1 MLDISDKI
9 TTLRIARARAVVRV
23 SEETIQKILNCEV
36 PKGDVIKIAKT
47 YAIVRAKK
55 TPELIPF
62 CHNIPVEWVDSD
74 VRIEGSRIMIEV
86 TAKTTYKTGCEME
99 ALTGACC
106 TALTVYDMLKPI
118 DKDIEI
124 LSVKLVDKEGGKS
137 EFREEI
143 PEEFRAGVLVVSD
156 SVFAGKKKDSAGQNI
171 LKKLEEI
178 GVGDTEYKIVPDEV
192 EQIREEVSG
201 WCDRGFQLVI
211 TTGDTGLS
219 PRDSTPEGGSPSY

>member
-1 MLDISDKI
+1 
-9 TTLRIARARAVVRV
+9 
-23 SEETIQKILNCEV
+23 
-36 PKGDVIKIAKT
+36 
-47 YAIVRAKK
+47 
-55 TPELIPF
+55 
-62 CHNIPVEWVDSD
+62 
-74 VRIEGSRIMIEV
+74 
-86 TAKTTYKTGCEME
+86 
-99 ALTGACC
+99 
-106 TALTVYDMLKPI
+106 MLKPI

-211 TTGDTGLS
+211 TT
-219 PRDSTPEGGSPSY
+219 EGIRARITVGPY

>member
-23 SEETIQKILNCEV
+23 YEETIQKILNCEV

-47 YAIVRAKK
+47 YAIVGAKK

-99 ALTGACC
+99 ALT
-106 TALTVYDMLKPI
+106 
-118 DKDIEI
+118 E
-124 LSVKLVDKEGGKS
+124 
-137 EFREEI
+137 
-143 PEEFRAGVLVVSD
+143 RAARPLRCM
-156 SVFAGKKKDSAGQNI
+156 I
-171 LKKLEEI
+171 
-178 GVGDTEYKIVPDEV
+178 
-192 EQIREEVSG
+192 
-201 WCDRGFQLVI
+201 C
-211 TTGDTGLS
+211 
-219 PRDSTPEGGSPSY
+219 